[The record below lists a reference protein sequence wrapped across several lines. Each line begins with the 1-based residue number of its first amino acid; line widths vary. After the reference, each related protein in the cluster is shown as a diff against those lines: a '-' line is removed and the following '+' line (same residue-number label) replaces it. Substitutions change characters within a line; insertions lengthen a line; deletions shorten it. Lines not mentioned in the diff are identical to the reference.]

1 MRKFKSEA
9 RLKKITKVL
18 SSRQFDLQLV
28 LEEIHD
34 PHNVSA
40 ILRTCDA
47 VGVQNVSLIYNVNKF
62 PRISRISSASAKK
75 WVDIKRFDSV
85 EECFDFFRKQNYKI
99 FATALNANS
108 ESIYQTDFT
117 EKVVIVL
124 GNEHTGVSEHAMKYA
139 DSCIYIP
146 MNGMVQSL
154 NVSVA
159 AAVILYEA
167 YRQRQTKGLYDKPQI
182 DEVSLDKLI
191 NQWCEK

>member
-85 EECFDFFRKQNYKI
+85 EECFDFFRKQDYKI
-99 FATALNANS
+99 FATALNVNS
-108 ESIYQTDFT
+108 ENIYQTDFT
-117 EKVVIVL
+117 EKIVIVL
-124 GNEHTGVSEHAMKYA
+124 GNEHTGVSEYAMKYA

-182 DEVSLDKLI
+182 DEASLDNLI

>member
-1 MRKFKSEA
+1 MRKFKSEI
-9 RLKKITKVL
+9 RLNKIIRVL

-62 PRISRISSASAKK
+62 PRISRVSSASAKK
-75 WVDIKRFDSV
+75 WVEINRFNSV
-85 EECFDFFRKQNYKI
+85 EECFDHFHKLDYKI
-99 FATALNANS
+99 YVTSVDEKSMDLYQADFAGKS
-108 ESIYQTDFT
+108 
-117 EKVVIVL
+117 VIVL
-124 GNEHTGVSEHAMKYA
+124 GNEHLGVSDQAKKLADEH
-139 DSCIYIP
+139 IFIP
-146 MNGMVQSL
+146 MKGMVQSL

-167 YRQRQTKGLYDKPQI
+167 YRQRKIKGYYEKSRIEPAT
-182 DEVSLDKLI
+182 LDKLI
-191 NQWCEK
+191 NEWCEK